1 MQTFT
6 KIYEQAIALHGSEK
20 ELKKYLPKVRTAG
33 EIKQLSD
40 AYCLGQM
47 SIRIFQAGLNQKMI
61 INKWPAF
68 EEVFYGFDID
78 VVRMMSD
85 EALESLMHE
94 KRIVRHWGKIQS
106 VRHNAQ
112 AIDELNEENGSFVE
126 WLADWPPNNIVG
138 LWKELKK
145 RFKQL
150 GGASGPYFLRRIKKD
165 TFLLSDDVIRALGRW
180 GAIDFVPKNQAQLKQ
195 VQDAMNQWHEESML
209 PFSQISMILAR
220 SIE

>member
-1 MQTFT
+1 MQTFS
-6 KIYEQAIALHGSEK
+6 KIYDQAIAINGSEI
-20 ELKKYLPKVRTAG
+20 ELKKDLPKARTAA
-33 EIKQLSD
+33 EIKKLDD
-40 AYCLGQM
+40 AFCLAQM

-68 EEVFYGFDID
+68 EEVFHDFDID
-78 VVRMMSD
+78 TVRMMSD
-85 EALESLMHE
+85 ESLEALMHE

-112 AIDELNEENGSFVE
+112 AIDDINEETGGFVE
-126 WLADWPPNNIVG
+126 WLADWPENDIIS

-165 TFLLSDDVIRALGRW
+165 TFLLTDDVVRALGRW
-180 GAIDFVPKNQAQLKQ
+180 GAIDFVPKNQSQLKQ
-195 VQDAMNQWHEESML
+195 VQTAMNHWHEESQL
-209 PFSQISMILAR
+209 PYCQMSMILAR